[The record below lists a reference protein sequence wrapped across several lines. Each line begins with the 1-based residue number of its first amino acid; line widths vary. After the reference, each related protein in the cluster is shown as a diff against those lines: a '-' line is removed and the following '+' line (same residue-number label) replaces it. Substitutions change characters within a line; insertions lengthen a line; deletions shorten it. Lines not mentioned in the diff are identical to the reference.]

1 MSITCQ
7 QVDDARGKTILAS
20 VFADPSILDRI
31 AWLNPDAFH
40 DARDSAVFATA
51 RTLYQNGQPCE
62 LVAVADYIGK
72 HGDLTEHLGLD
83 WQPYLFGLVSGE
95 ASTDPEFYAR
105 QLQEEHHRR
114 HLKLAIDAGRIAL
127 DDPSVDPA
135 SVLHRITEV
144 ANRGTT
150 TGDIPAMSSA
160 ELDAG
165 RFDQPYL
172 VEDVLAAR
180 QDCVFGAP
188 KKCLKTNVSID
199 LNLSL
204 ASGSRFLNK
213 FYVPRAVRAA
223 LISGESGRATIQ
235 ETARRIARAK
245 PWVNLSDYENAVWS
259 FDLPQLSDY
268 ASLAALRRF
277 IRRHR
282 LEVVILDPAYLMLAI
297 GDDAA
302 NLFKTGPL
310 LRLLTKLGE
319 DEGCTIIVVHHLKK
333 DVAVTSGPPELEG
346 IAWAGFQEWARQWLL
361 MSRRA
366 PYDTDRIGHH
376 ELWFTSGGSAGH
388 SVGKALDIEE
398 GDRRDT
404 GGRRWQVEVLPIG
417 EAIEAK
423 VEAATTAKEQRQQ
436 AREAKEAEATAVTVL
451 HALEGKTDGLTA
463 RRFKDEYGIRSP
475 KLMPAL
481 RKLIDAGT
489 VKECEVVAA
498 NKQTY
503 QGWKLS
509 KYLADNTGQ
518 HRALVQCG
526 PVLPGDT
533 GPHTG
538 QHSPLIGELPGVCVA
553 RRK

>member
-1 MSITCQ
+1 MSDTHH
-7 QVDDARGKTILAS
+7 QVSDARGKVVLSSI
-20 VFADPSILDRI
+20 FADPSILDRI

-40 DARDSAVFATA
+40 DARDAAIFATA

-72 HGDLTEHLGLD
+72 HGDLIEHLGLD
-83 WQPYLFGLVSGE
+83 WQPYLFGLLSSDVS
-95 ASTDPEFYAR
+95 SDPEFYAR
-105 QLQEEHHRR
+105 QLHEEHHRR
-114 HLKLAIDAGRIAL
+114 HLKLAIDAGRLAL
-127 DDPSVDPA
+127 DDPAVDPA

-144 ANRGTT
+144 ANKGTT
-150 TGDIPAMSSA
+150 TGDIPSLSSA

-204 ASGSRFLNK
+204 ASGSKFLNK
-213 FYVPRAVRAA
+213 FYVPRAIRTA
-223 LISGESGRATIQ
+223 LISGESGKATIQ
-235 ETARRIARAK
+235 ETARRVARSK
-245 PWVNLSDYENAVWS
+245 PWVHLADYENAFWS

-268 ASLAALRRF
+268 ASLTALRRF
-277 IRRHR
+277 VRRHR
-282 LEVVILDPAYLMLAI
+282 LEVVILDPAYLMLAL
-297 GDDAA
+297 GDDAG

-346 IAWAGFQEWARQWLL
+346 LAWSGFQEWARQWLL

-366 PYDTDRIGHH
+366 PYDTDRTGHH

-423 VEAATTAKEQRQQ
+423 VEAVTNAKEERQKARTAKEVEST
-436 AREAKEAEATAVTVL
+436 AATVVR
-451 HALEGKTDGLTA
+451 ALDGKPDGMTA

-481 RKLIDAGT
+481 RSLIDAGT
-489 VKECEVVAA
+489 VQECEVVAA

-503 QGWKLS
+503 QGWRLS
-509 KYLADNTGQ
+509 KYSADTTGQ

-526 PVLPGDT
+526 PVVPGDT
-533 GPHTG
+533 DTSLGNTL
-538 QHSPLIGELPGVCVA
+538 PL
-553 RRK
+553 